1 MLKGKQRAYLRSL
14 AHNLDPIFHL
24 GKAGMT
30 ENFEKQVDEA
40 LETRELIKIN
50 ILQNCML
57 DAKETA
63 SYLADKLGAEFVQS
77 IGNRFVIYRESE
89 DNKKIDLPK

>member
-24 GKAGMT
+24 GKSGMT

-57 DAKETA
+57 DARETA
-63 SYLADKLGAEFVQS
+63 SYLSEKLGAEFVQS
-77 IGNRFVIYRESE
+77 IGNRFVIYRESQ
-89 DNKKIDLPK
+89 DNKKIELPK